1 MKKCAILTMDNLDG
15 HDHYDHLLVQPLLN
29 LDWEV
34 DFVSWRSTNTNWNDY
49 LTIIIRSPWDYQDDP
64 AAFLQ
69 VLTDIEQSDARLV
82 NSLDTVKWN
91 INKRYLKELEQKGVE
106 IVPTHWV
113 ESFDF
118 NAVLGYFSLFKT
130 KQIVI
135 KPTISANAEN
145 TFWLKQDTFNL
156 EKKQLK
162 KSLEGRQLMIQ
173 PFIPAVV
180 EEGEYSVF
188 YFSGAFSHCILKTP
202 KEGDF
207 RVQEEYGSTLSKV
220 QPSEALLS
228 ASEKALNAIP
238 EKVLYARI
246 DLVEFKKSF
255 KVMELEL
262 IEPSLYFNLD
272 EKSPIRFAVAF
283 DEWMK

>member
-1 MKKCAILTMDNLDG
+1 
-15 HDHYDHLLVQPLLN
+15 
-29 LDWEV
+29 
-34 DFVSWRSTNTNWNDY
+34 
-49 LTIIIRSPWDYQDDP
+49 
-64 AAFLQ
+64 
-69 VLTDIEQSDARLV
+69 LV

-91 INKRYLKELEQKGVE
+91 INTRYLKELEQKGVE